1 MKNGRADH
9 DDDPERDPKIASIEE
24 ARRRRQLGLDGGNGQ
39 GKSGQGKSGGK
50 AGQGARRPLM
60 SGSGGVKEFV
70 MGAVIVAM
78 AVGLIVSV
86 TRPLWQGALSIAP

>member
-9 DDDPERDPKIASIEE
+9 DEDPERDPKIASIEE

-39 GKSGQGKSGGK
+39 GKGGQGKSG
-50 AGQGARRPLM
+50 QGTRRTVLPKG
-60 SGSGGVKEFV
+60 GSVKEF
-70 MGAVIVAM
+70 MFGAVIVAM

-86 TRPLWQGALSIAP
+86 TRPLWQGALSLAP